1 MKIPISESSSAAAV
15 ASSTGVSSD
24 PPAAADPPATFAE
37 RAAENSSD
45 DEFLSSAMREF
56 LRHESAAP
64 VAAESSAISYPN
76 LAGHATEQRAKST
89 PELSALSRLMA
100 HDSPHV
106 LRDVVE
112 YEREERGATLNAHV
126 YPVQLACAS
135 SRVMFATEVRRWL
148 EIAHASSADTKR
160 ILLERSRLT
169 DEQLI
174 DFDLVST
181 VNRPAFF
188 TCVVPEMRAVVLS
201 IRSTKSITDLMTDY
215 NYEPDTFLGG
225 AAHSGMAK
233 AARWFAANIAPRLAV
248 MREMFPNSR
257 LRIVGH
263 SLGAGVASLLCLLLR
278 TARAFHDV
286 EAVIFA
292 PPACI
297 SSELGA
303 AAAMCITSIVNGDDF
318 LPFLSPGQQ
327 TSLLST
333 LFSPLAALRSATPI
347 AAEPPAATAPPTNAA
362 GVAAAASADSSS
374 VSYPLLEGDDSFV
387 LLQPSPSVTP
397 PPPAPAPDELGR
409 LSPALSLAQLTTS
422 TELRALQQH
431 FEREPETDA
440 KTRELHARRTFV
452 VPGCIWHMR
461 KTSACQVA
469 IEARVPA
476 ARFSTFPRLSI
487 DTINQHRKAA
497 YFAMIDAIIA

>member
-1 MKIPISESSSAAAV
+1 
-15 ASSTGVSSD
+15 
-24 PPAAADPPATFAE
+24 
-37 RAAENSSD
+37 
-45 DEFLSSAMREF
+45 
-56 LRHESAAP
+56 
-64 VAAESSAISYPN
+64 
-76 LAGHATEQRAKST
+76 
-89 PELSALSRLMA
+89 
-100 HDSPHV
+100 V

-303 AAAMCITSIVNGDDF
+303 AAAMCITSIVNGGDF

-347 AAEPPAATAPPTNAA
+347 AAEPPAATALPTTVAD
-362 GVAAAASADSSS
+362 VAAAAPTVSSSS

-387 LLQPSPSVTP
+387 LLQPSPSATP
-397 PPPAPAPDELGR
+397 PPVPAPAPDELGR

-461 KTSACQVA
+461 KISACQVA

-497 YFAMIDAIIA
+497 YFATIDAITT